1 MFELDI
7 VREFSAAHHLNGYP
21 GNCANVHGHNW
32 TVQIFIRAEK
42 LDSVGIAMDFKILKK
57 ELDEVLATLD
67 HKDLNAHE
75 EFMDKNPTSENLAKY
90 IYTFLGSRINDGN
103 IRIHKVRIC
112 ESPTSGASY
121 FEE

>member
-7 VREFSAAHHLNGYP
+7 VREFSAAHHLEGYP
-21 GNCANVHGHNW
+21 GNCAHVHGHNW

-42 LDSVGIAMDFKILKK
+42 LDEVGIAMDFKVLKK
-57 ELDEVLATLD
+57 ELDEVLSTLD
-67 HKDLNAHE
+67 HNDLNTLP
-75 EFMDKNPTSENLAKY
+75 EFQKKNPTSENLAKY
-90 IYTFLGSRINDGN
+90 IYTFLADRLNDGN
-103 IRIHKVRIC
+103 VKIHKVRIC

>member
-7 VREFSAAHHLNGYP
+7 VREFSAAHHLEGYP
-21 GNCANVHGHNW
+21 GNCAHVHGHNW

-42 LDSVGIAMDFKILKK
+42 LDEVGIAMDFKVLKK

-67 HKDLNAHE
+67 HNDLNTLP
-75 EFMDKNPTSENLAKY
+75 EFQKKNPTSENLARY
-90 IYTFLGSRINDGN
+90 IYTFLAGRLNDGN
-103 IRIHKVRIC
+103 VKIHKVRIC